1 MAEAIATDET
11 GTAKRVIGLTGGIGA
26 GKSTVAAMLA
36 ELGAT
41 IVDCDELGR
50 LVVEPDGRAY
60 RALVDEFG
68 DGVLQPDGRLDRAA
82 LGSIVFNDREALARL
97 NAITHPAI
105 DAEIA
110 TLIDAAP
117 GGPIVL
123 DMAVLVESELGRG
136 QYQDVLVVEAPPD
149 TRLTRLKAQR
159 DMAEEDARA
168 RIASQATD
176 EQRRAVADHVI
187 VNDGSTDD
195 LAAAVTRFWTEAAL
209 G

>member
-1 MAEAIATDET
+1 MAEGIAAGET

-26 GKSTVAAMLA
+26 GKSTVAAILA
-36 ELGAT
+36 EFGAT

-60 RALVDEFG
+60 GALVDEFG
-68 DGVLQPDGRLDRAA
+68 EGVLQPDGRLDRAA

-117 GGPIVL
+117 AGPVVL
-123 DMAVLVESELGRG
+123 DMAVLVESELGKG
-136 QYQDVLVVEAPPD
+136 QYQDVLVVEAPSE
-149 TRLTRLKAQR
+149 TRLTRLKADR
-159 DMAEEDARA
+159 GMTEEDARA

-176 EQRRAVADHVI
+176 EQRRAVADHII

-195 LAAAVTRFWTEAAL
+195 LATAVTRFWTEAAL